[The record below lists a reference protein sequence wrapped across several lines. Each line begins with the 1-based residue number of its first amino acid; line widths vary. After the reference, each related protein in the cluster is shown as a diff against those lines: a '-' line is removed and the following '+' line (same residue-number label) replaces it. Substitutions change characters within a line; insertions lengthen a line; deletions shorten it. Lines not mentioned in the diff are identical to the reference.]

1 MPTRIFAGPSSSVPA
16 SPSSTAATPGTSGTY
31 ARGGHA
37 HPSYATLPGDQGFL
51 AWNYDIAMAGTGSQ
65 LTASGTI
72 LVAKLNVPVA
82 ILATYVNLWVQAVG
96 ATLTS
101 GQSKVALYDSSKN
114 LVAGSTSADQSTAW
128 TSTGL
133 KAIALGTP
141 ASLAA
146 GTYYVAMWSVGTT
159 MPAFRGV
166 ANVSSVNANLLAA
179 DSRWATA
186 NTSIT
191 TTAPSSLGAF
201 TAAALSPWVG
211 LT

>member
-1 MPTRIFAGPSSSVPA
+1 MGGRLYNAPSSITPA
-16 SPSSTAATPGTSGTY
+16 ANSGTAATAGTAGTF
-31 ARGGHA
+31 ARGDHA
-37 HPSYATLPGDQGFL
+37 HPSYNPLPGDQGFL
-51 AWNYDIAMAGTGSQ
+51 AWNYDIAMAGSGSQ

-82 ILATYVNLWVQAVG
+82 TLVTYINLWVQAVG

-114 LVAGSTSADQSTAW
+114 LVSGSTSADQSTAW

-141 ASLAA
+141 ASLAP
-146 GTYYVAMWSVGTT
+146 GTYYIAMWSVGST
-159 MPAFRGV
+159 MPAFRSV

-201 TAAALSPWVG
+201 TAVALSPWVG